1 MFRVFQVREAIWP
14 LIPLIS
20 MFIFLGG
27 CRLRH
32 LSWITKLTLQ
42 FRDSTIQHHS
52 PNCFRPNNVTWPLR
66 WRSYP
71 CVGRLGQVGGWSI
84 HGRRWRQCCRS
95 FGCSYAA
102 TFVWRFLGAIVMQE
116 PPRLVEKYQCT
127 TNVSKDGGSILLV
140 VVVKCK
146 MSSTSSRLKRGE
158 LGNSEIFVCAL
169 FPLNKT
175 KRGLGPSQYDCC
187 PNFHSYDSIENT
199 LKWDMLAA
207 KGWCILH

>member
-1 MFRVFQVREAIWP
+1 
-14 LIPLIS
+14 

-42 FRDSTIQHHS
+42 FRDSTIQHHA

-116 PPRLVEKYQCT
+116 PPRLVENINARPTFQRRWF
-127 TNVSKDGGSILLV
+127 DPIGGGGKVQDVLHILHAWSV
-140 VVVKCK
+140 E
-146 MSSTSSRLKRGE
+146 SWD
-158 LGNSEIFVCAL
+158 SEIFVCAL

-175 KRGLGPSQYDCC
+175 KGGPGLVNMIVAPIFTRMTPLKHAQVRHACC
-187 PNFHSYDSIENT
+187 KRVLQS
-199 LKWDMLAA
+199 LL
-207 KGWCILH
+207 WCILH